1 MVAAYE
7 TVVFRTFTEFLE
19 PQSLTEPVLKHLE
32 LKTVSIGERE
42 RGGIRLLIISL
53 SPPSLSGW

>member
-7 TVVFRTFTEFLE
+7 SVVFRTLTEFLE

-32 LKTVSIGERE
+32 LKTVGIGERE
-42 RGGIRLLIISL
+42 REREREKERGVIR
-53 SPPSLSGW
+53 